1 MRLNKELRTK
11 IVENAYKASPIPE
24 AKKALTARSMAL
36 AENIRLDGL
45 AAFNAGDL
53 DTNLAV
59 VEKEFSELLKRRGI
73 PENFIP
79 SSIFNRSS
87 DVYVKL
93 GEESRPIYFS
103 GAIYSKNRS
112 RDIVVSPDGY
122 VFSKKFYSPV
132 HMEYP
137 SDHEFTQEFRSII
150 SDAEDLIEQTKIL
163 RNTVQAAVDSFA
175 TVEKLVEHWP
185 ECATLIPKEVSAA
198 SQPMPI
204 ALQTDTLNKLIGLP
218 K

>member
-36 AENIRLDGL
+36 AEKIRLASFKDSVDLSDNFL
-45 AAFNAGDL
+45 ALEA
-53 DTNLAV
+53 
-59 VEKEFSELLKRRGI
+59 EFRALVKRRGI
-73 PENFIP
+73 PEIYKP
-79 SSIFNRSS
+79 SYIIFDRNHGT
-87 DVYVKL
+87 YANL
-93 GEESRPIYFS
+93 GENNVFIRLNGRIEENRRVLVDS
-103 GAIYSKNRS
+103 GDCPAKFIGK
-112 RDIVVSPDGY
+112 DGNLDY
-122 VFSKKFYSPV
+122 
-132 HMEYP
+132 EA
-137 SDHEFTQEFRSII
+137 DHEFTQEYRSII
-150 SDAEDLIEQTKIL
+150 NDAKDLKTQAEVL
-163 RNTVQAAVDSFA
+163 LNTVQAAVDSFT

-185 ECATLIPKEVSAA
+185 ECAPLIPKEVSAA